1 VKNNNG
7 NQRSVSDFDLHLEIK
22 YGGRSKTKLYTQNVM
37 NLLLVGFVLFI
48 FFTLSCCVFCYVFC
62 FVLLLLVRC
71 LMFNM
76 LRATLDCP
84 FSIQFSLLSKVY
96 LQLMY

>member
-1 VKNNNG
+1 VKVKVTILYPNELEVKNNNG

-48 FFTLSCCVFCYVFC
+48 FFT
-62 FVLLLLVRC
+62 
-71 LMFNM
+71 
-76 LRATLDCP
+76 
-84 FSIQFSLLSKVY
+84 
-96 LQLMY
+96 